1 MNTALES
8 SRSETTSTQ
17 RLTYYAGLDSFLD
30 MVRSAPE
37 IVIND
42 RLTVRVLSDPY
53 TGEQVVRNYGG
64 AHFCLRLPK
73 DVPVASIGDIVRA
86 VLAEKEKA
94 YEMGRNEERT
104 RTVANFSA
112 TAH

>member
-1 MNTALES
+1 MNTALET
-8 SRSETTSTQ
+8 SRSETNSTQ
-17 RLTYYAGLDSFLD
+17 RPTYYVGLDSFLD

-37 IVIND
+37 IVNND
-42 RLTVRVLSDPY
+42 RLTVRVISDPY

-73 DVPVASIGDIVRA
+73 DGPVASIGDIVRA
-86 VLAEKEKA
+86 VLTEKEKA
-94 YEMGRNEERT
+94 YQKGRNEERT
-104 RTVANFSA
+104 RTVTSFSS

>member
-1 MNTALES
+1 MNTALET
-8 SRSETTSTQ
+8 SRNETTSTQ
-17 RLTYYAGLDSFLD
+17 RPTSYAGLD

-73 DVPVASIGDIVRA
+73 DVPVASIGDIVRT
-86 VLAEKEKA
+86 VLTEKEKA

-104 RTVANFSA
+104 RTVVNFSS